1 MFLTKLELMGFKSFA
16 AKTALEFPRGIVA
29 IVGPNGSGKSNV
41 IDAVRWLLGER
52 DAKNLRGV
60 RGEDLIFAGTPTRAR
75 MSMAQASLHFDNRSK
90 FFPVDYEEVS
100 VTRQVTRAGTSQY
113 FLNKAEVRL
122 KDIVDF
128 FAHSRLGTKG
138 LIIIGQGQSDLFI
151 KATPQERREMIE
163 EILGLREYQL
173 KKSDAERKLKHTTE
187 NAEKVAATIEEIA
200 PHLRLLK
207 RQTMKWERREEV
219 AAELRGLE
227 TAYFSRKIGA
237 IKSELDDAKPRIALA
252 LRALTAAEEELKGVH
267 VKLKEAQAAHMPDQ
281 KALEGLLTGEQEL
294 MATRAKLEK
303 EAARSE
309 AKLEYLETR
318 QASDSLDAGTLTAAL
333 KDVKEKLAAA
343 LQGEADSLRD
353 AARAVIRIIEE
364 LWQST
369 PKQRTDAEARRLKEE
384 AVILRGKLSTSDA
397 ELNALRGER
406 QKLIENTQNV
416 NTLLGE
422 MLSVFEKKKDE
433 IGRLE
438 SEKNKRLFE
447 EERLNLR
454 LEDIR
459 HEAEQVGRD
468 VSEFKPVQCADAE
481 EGNAADAEKRMLRL
495 RGELASIGDV
505 DEALVREAK
514 ETETRHAF
522 LSAQLEDLNRAAADL
537 ATLMNDLDQRIHQE
551 FTGALGTINAEF
563 QKFFQLM
570 FGGGKARLKLK
581 LPELKARTAEEE
593 GAEEQPARKRKEEEE
608 RPEDRMT
615 EAGVEIEMSLPRR
628 RITGLEMLSGGERSL
643 ISIAALFSL
652 ISVSPPP
659 FLVLDEIDAALDERN
674 ARRFAELIKS
684 FSKNTQFVIVTHN
697 RSTMEVADILYGITM
712 AEDGASKIVSLKLE
726 N

>member
-90 FFPVDYEEVS
+90 FFPVDYEELS

-369 PKQRTDAEARRLKEE
+369 PSQRGSRHPPRKAFNVRRRTQCAPWRTAEAHREYPEREHAFGRD
-384 AVILRGKLSTSDA
+384 AVRF
-397 ELNALRGER
+397 R
-406 QKLIENTQNV
+406 
-416 NTLLGE
+416 
-422 MLSVFEKKKDE
+422 
-433 IGRLE
+433 
-438 SEKNKRLFE
+438 E
-447 EERLNLR
+447 EERRDRPPGERKEQASLR
-454 LEDIR
+454 GRAAQPAPRR
-459 HEAEQVGRD
+459 HPARGGAGRTRRKR
-468 VSEFKPVQCADAE
+468 VQARPVRGRRRRECGGCGEADAPASRRA
-481 EGNAADAEKRMLRL
+481 GLDR
-495 RGELASIGDV
+495 RGG
-505 DEALVREAK
+505 
-514 ETETRHAF
+514 
-522 LSAQLEDLNRAAADL
+522 
-537 ATLMNDLDQRIHQE
+537 
-551 FTGALGTINAEF
+551 
-563 QKFFQLM
+563 
-570 FGGGKARLKLK
+570 
-581 LPELKARTAEEE
+581 
-593 GAEEQPARKRKEEEE
+593 
-608 RPEDRMT
+608 
-615 EAGVEIEMSLPRR
+615 
-628 RITGLEMLSGGERSL
+628 
-643 ISIAALFSL
+643 
-652 ISVSPPP
+652 
-659 FLVLDEIDAALDERN
+659 
-674 ARRFAELIKS
+674 
-684 FSKNTQFVIVTHN
+684 
-697 RSTMEVADILYGITM
+697 
-712 AEDGASKIVSLKLE
+712 
-726 N
+726 